1 MGLESGK
8 KIGAACVAATQTER
22 MAALQRVRCQRVSY
36 SPWQAEAPVK
46 LLAVT
51 KELCRPSVA
60 LKKKI
65 CTMTPTPPHSGGEA
79 AQRLPVWLLTG
90 QRVAAL
96 RTNERTPLGCR
107 ADAAWPH
114 ESANVSLPGL

>member
-1 MGLESGK
+1 MGLESGTK
-8 KIGAACVAATQTER
+8 TGTGCVTATQTER
-22 MAALQRVRCQRVSY
+22 TAALQRVRCQRVSY
-36 SPWQAEAPVK
+36 STWQAEVPVK

-60 LKKKI
+60 RKKKNW
-65 CTMTPTPPHSGGEA
+65 TMTPTPPQSGGEP
-79 AQRLPVWLLTG
+79 AQWLPVWLLTG

-96 RTNERTPLGCR
+96 RTDERIPLGCR

-114 ESANVSLPGL
+114 ESANVSPPGL